1 MKVWHFSEM
10 AYPQAWDEGY
20 DRGTFRVT
28 VPSSH
33 YDPKIGADVYH
44 RHYDEFQLCDE
55 LGINIMLNE
64 HHSTLTCTN
73 SAVTV
78 SGSILARITKNVRL
92 LLLGSPIANRPDPIR
107 VAEEMAMIDVI
118 SRGRLEMGL
127 VKGAPYEIA
136 PANMNPVRLM
146 DRFWEAHD
154 LILKAMSTHDGPFNW
169 ESENYHYRQVNIWPR
184 PWQQPHPPV
193 WITALSPNSGRAIAE
208 RGHVAAA
215 LLSGEIASGM
225 FNAYRERAAEQGWAA
240 PNDRFA
246 YCVLVGVGETEE
258 EGRRRADQ
266 IAGYVRTS
274 PIVSEPY
281 KNPPGYNVVPANVAM
296 LKAGPTQSVARV
308 QTVDGRVID
317 PTKATVQE
325 FMDARTVFAGTP
337 DQVFEQIKTFNE
349 EVGGFGH
356 LIIMGQG
363 GTLSYDETCANLKLF
378 AEEVM
383 PRLGELK
390 MPENRYGEMAENNA
404 KAGAAD

>member
-20 DRGTFRVT
+20 NRGTFRVT

-215 LLSGEIASGM
+215 LLSGGIASGM

-390 MPENRYGEMAENNA
+390 MPENRYGEMAETNA

>member
-28 VPSSH
+28 VPNSH
-33 YDPKIGADVYH
+33 YDPKTGADVYH

-73 SAVTV
+73 SAVSV
-78 SGSILARITKNVRL
+78 SGSILARITKNVRI

-136 PANMNPVRLM
+136 PANMNPARLM

-154 LILKAMSTHDGPFNW
+154 LILKALSTHDGPFNW

-193 WITALSPNSGRAIAE
+193 WITALSPHSGRAIAE
-208 RGHVAAA
+208 RRHVAAA
-215 LLSGEIASGM
+215 LLSGGIASGM

-246 YCVLVGVGETEE
+246 YCVLVGVGDTEE

-266 IAGYVRTS
+266 VAGYVRTS
-274 PIVSEPY
+274 PIVAEPF
-281 KNPPGYNVVPANVAM
+281 KNPPGYNAVPANVAM

-349 EVGGFGH
+349 EVGGFGN

-363 GTLSYDETCANLKLF
+363 GTLSYEETCANLRLF
-378 AEEVM
+378 ADEVM
-383 PRLGELK
+383 PRLNEIK
-390 MPENRYGEMAENNA
+390 MPENRYGEIAERNA
-404 KAGAAD
+404 AAGAAD